1 MADGTDVEV
10 VRVRAPLADHQADFV
25 DDVTSPTLVMEG
37 GLGSGKTVSAI
48 VKMLRLADASPGVAG
63 LVVEPTS
70 DLIGTIFLATCDE
83 LLGAWGVPF
92 EFRTQWR
99 GRRDVL
105 LLWPGTSKQTPVY
118 LRSGDKPHRIV
129 GFKVGWFIV
138 DEADQMQAE
147 VWRRCV
153 GRMRDARAS
162 IRQACAVYTP
172 EPGFNWT
179 WTMFHEKRTSKM
191 RVIEGVSTK
200 ANRWNPDEYAD
211 NLTATHD
218 EQEQARVLEGRRS
231 AREGLVYRRFSDANL
246 RKCPT
251 NPWVSGDVQLW
262 CDFNNSKMAW
272 CFVSLVHGRAWVFDE
287 VVREDTDTLEQAQH
301 AARYAALKM
310 SAASSGL
317 DEDVIRAMDED
328 RWPVTPRAA
337 ARAITVIGDAAGD
350 HDEGAAGKVSYELI
364 RQVGFT
370 VRHKAKGNPF
380 IEDTVLT
387 VNVALADGWLAFDAE
402 QAPYTTR
409 CIRQQPYGPDGQ
421 PLKGKGSR
429 EKVKAG
435 LDHGADCI
443 RYGTWFHRPVHV
455 RRGNQPR

>member
-1 MADGTDVEV
+1 MADGILV
-10 VRVRAPLADHQADFV
+10 AKLADHQADAV
-25 DDVTSPTLVMEG
+25 DDVTSAVLVMEG
-37 GLGSGKTVSAI
+37 GLGSGKTVTAV

-83 LLGAWGVPF
+83 LLTAWNVPF

-105 LLWPGTSKQTPVY
+105 LLWPRTAKEVPVY

-138 DEADQMQAE
+138 DEADQMQGE
-147 VWRRCV
+147 VWRRAM
-153 GRMRDARAS
+153 GRKRDARAVVS
-162 IRQACAVYTP
+162 QAVAVYTP

-179 WTMFHEKRTSKM
+179 WTMFHEKRTPAM
-191 RVIEGVSTK
+191 RVIEGVSTL
-200 ANRWNPDEYAD
+200 ANRWNPDGYVES
-211 NLTATHD
+211 LLSVHD
-218 EQEQARVLEGRRS
+218 EQEQARVLQGRRS
-231 AREGLVYRRFSDANL
+231 AREGLVYRRFDEQRNVGL
-246 RKCPT
+246 CPS
-251 NPWVSGDVQLW
+251 NPWTGEVQLW

-272 CFVSLVHGRAWVFDE
+272 CYVSLAHDRAWVFDE
-287 VVREDTDTLEQAQH
+287 LVREDTDTEEQAQA
-301 AARYAALKM
+301 AARYAALRM
-310 SAASSGL
+310 SAATSGL
-317 DEDVIRAMDED
+317 DEDAIRGMPED
-328 RWPVTPRAA
+328 RWPVTPRQA

-380 IEDTVLT
+380 VEDTVLT
-387 VNVALADGWLAFDAE
+387 VNIALADGWLVFDPAK
-402 QAPYTTR
+402 APYTTR
-409 CIRQQPYGPDGQ
+409 CIRQQPYGPDGA